1 MSATRYTF
9 AHLPT
14 PSPPGLAALL
24 RYHGLEWHRRPF
36 TGLAGALLLFGAEYY
51 VVTNSREG
59 WARQRSTAAHE
70 LRH

>member
-1 MSATRYTF
+1 M
-9 AHLPT
+9 PT
-14 PSPPGLAALL
+14 YRLRPRLDLAALL
-24 RYHGLEWHRRPF
+24 KYHGLEWHRRPF